1 MQIVPQGYVLHVCSH
16 GNVVTTCLLC
26 VSISRHLSILPPSW
40 QKPKC
45 NQFCVSPQHESC
57 LHCLGVTSKQAGLS
71 PSFFLATESSRFS
84 SRTPT
89 LVHISSTL
97 ARYVQGDYNTSPDK
111 KILAQVFRKVSHAH
125 THTPLHLEGGL
136 A

>member
-1 MQIVPQGYVLHVCSH
+1 MSCNSALMATSSQHACYVSQYPNICPVPS
-16 GNVVTTCLLC
+16 
-26 VSISRHLSILPPSW
+26 SW

-71 PSFFLATESSRFS
+71 PSFSLARESSRFS

-97 ARYVQGDYNTSPDK
+97 ARYVQGVYNTSPDK
-111 KILAQVFRKVSHAH
+111 KILAQAFRKVSHAH
-125 THTPLHLEGGL
+125 TPTPLHLEDGL